1 MKTVW
6 NQGGPKRTP
15 NPEVSS
21 TEHLIVRLFP
31 VRSLQREPRLGHGS
45 FGVVNRAR
53 DIRNKCVSMAT
64 YVAVKTIPKKKISD
78 PKSVKDEFNVIRQL
92 DHAHICKAYEC
103 YEDRRNI
110 YLVMDIC
117 SGGTLLETLCVQQ
130 RFPEQQA
137 AKIMR
142 QTLSALL
149 YLHQANFIFRDL
161 KTVTWMNDEKCIFT
175 QVCFVLSS
183 VFCKK
188 KSRAFLHRER
198 PWLFHTAFALVFSPC
213 RGKYHVCQ
221 AGEGR

>member
-1 MKTVW
+1 MFCKVTDLVTV
-6 NQGGPKRTP
+6 
-15 NPEVSS
+15 
-21 TEHLIVRLFP
+21 
-31 VRSLQREPRLGHGS
+31 PRLGHGS

-53 DIRNKCVSMAT
+53 DVRNKSSIAT

-130 RFPEQQA
+130 RFPEAQA

-161 KTVTWMNDEKCIFT
+161 KTEAWQKNCCSNCIW
-175 QVCFVLSS
+175 
-183 VFCKK
+183 
-188 KSRAFLHRER
+188 R
-198 PWLFHTAFALVFSPC
+198 PVGW
-213 RGKYHVCQ
+213 
-221 AGEGR
+221 